1 MHLNMNI
8 NYAIK
13 EVAIRSKIH
22 KKLVSNNGYSDQY
35 LNVYDMKIFLEERI
49 K

>member
-13 EVAIRSKIH
+13 KVAIRSKIH
-22 KKLVSNNGYSDQY
+22 KKLVSNNGYSDPDQY
-35 LNVYDMKIFLEERI
+35 LNVYDMKIF
-49 K
+49 